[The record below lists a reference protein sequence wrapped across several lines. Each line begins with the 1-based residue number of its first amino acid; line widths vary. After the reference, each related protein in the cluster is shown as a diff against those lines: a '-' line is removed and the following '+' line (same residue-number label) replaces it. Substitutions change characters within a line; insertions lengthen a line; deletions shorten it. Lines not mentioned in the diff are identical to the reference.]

1 MVGEELAMEPVNDF
15 ERLGSLAAEHQ
26 DARVDELANL
36 DTARRRFL
44 NSPLKR
50 SIAPRATLLVAA
62 AIAVAACMALFLM
75 GTREPKVLTFRV
87 GDQGR
92 AGEVDAWL
100 EASPERSLPISF
112 SDGTEVRLEPSARAR
127 VTRIEAT
134 GATVRM
140 ESGRANVSVRKR
152 KNAAWHVSLGPFR
165 VDVTGTRFDVDWD
178 PASDKLLLQMHEGSV
193 VVSGCAFGSGRAV
206 VAGETARASCRDAQL
221 EISTQRKASRA
232 NDQERAS
239 RSGVEGNRADERHV
253 ASDVALATPDE
264 HPASS
269 ATSASSAPAAS
280 SGAAP
285 KKTSADW
292 HELVRGGRHR
302 EALDAAEAA
311 GFSAECA
318 KASAADLVA
327 LGDAAR
333 YTGRLDR
340 AGEAYRAVRARFP
353 GHERAAVAAFAMGR
367 IAFDQRADFADAA
380 RWFRTYLAE
389 QPGGR
394 LDRDALGRLMES
406 LSRKGDA
413 GGARTEA
420 ARYLERYP
428 TGPHAEMAR
437 RLTAD

>member
-26 DARVDELANL
+26 DARVDELVNL

-44 NSPLKR
+44 TSPLKR

-62 AIAVAACMALFLM
+62 AIAVAACIALFVM

-92 AGEVDAWL
+92 VGEVDAWL
-100 EASPERSLPISF
+100 EASSERSLPISF

-140 ESGRANVSVRKR
+140 ESGRANVSVTKR
-152 KNAAWHVSLGPFR
+152 KNAAWQVSLGPFR

-178 PASDKLLLQMHEGSV
+178 PVSDKLFLRMHEGSV

-232 NDQERAS
+232 NDQESAS
-239 RSGVEGNRADERHV
+239 RSGVAHNGANERHE
-253 ASDVALATPDE
+253 APDGGL
-264 HPASS
+264 
-269 ATSASSAPAAS
+269 TSAGDRSLPSAAGTSNAPAAS
-280 SGAAP
+280 GATPRTAA
-285 KKTSADW
+285 ADW
-292 HELVRGGRHR
+292 HELVRNGRHR

-311 GFSAECA
+311 GFSSECA

-340 AGEAYRAVRARFP
+340 AGEAYRAVRARFR

-406 LSRKGDA
+406 LSRQGDTGA
-413 GGARTEA
+413 ARTEA
-420 ARYLERYP
+420 TRYLERYP

>member
-1 MVGEELAMEPVNDF
+1 MVGKELAMEPVNDF
-15 ERLGSLAAEHQ
+15 ERLGNLAAEHQ
-26 DARVDELANL
+26 DARLDELANL

-50 SIAPRATLLVAA
+50 LSAPRATLLVAA
-62 AIAVAACMALFLM
+62 AIAVAACIALFVM
-75 GTREPKVLTFRV
+75 GTREPKALTFRV

-92 AGEVDAWL
+92 VGEVDAWL
-100 EASPERSLPISF
+100 EASTERSLPLRF

-140 ESGRANVSVRKR
+140 ESGRANVSVTKR

-178 PASDKLLLQMHEGSV
+178 PVSDKLFLQMHEGSV
-193 VVSGCAFGSGRAV
+193 VVSGCAFGSGRPI

-221 EISTQRKASRA
+221 EISTRSKASRA
-232 NDQERAS
+232 IDHGSAI
-239 RSGVEGNRADERHV
+239 RSGVEGNRADERQV
-253 ASDVALATPDE
+253 ASADG

-269 ATSASSAPAAS
+269 ATGASSAPAAAS
-280 SGAAP
+280 DAASKRP
-285 KKTSADW
+285 AADW
-292 HELVRGGRHR
+292 HELVRSGQHR
-302 EALDAAEAA
+302 EALDAAEVA
-311 GFSAECA
+311 GFSSECA

-340 AGEAYRAVRARFP
+340 ADEAYRAVRARFP
-353 GHERAAVAAFAMGR
+353 GHERSAVAAFAMGR
-367 IAFDQRADFADAA
+367 IAFDQRADFTDAA

-413 GGARTEA
+413 DGARTEA
-420 ARYLERYP
+420 TRYLESYP
-428 TGPHAEMAR
+428 MGPHAEMAR

>member
-26 DARVDELANL
+26 DAHLDELANL

-44 NSPLKR
+44 SSPLKR

-62 AIAVAACMALFLM
+62 AIAVAACVALFVM
-75 GTREPKVLTFRV
+75 GTREPKALTFRV

-92 AGEVDAWL
+92 VGEVDAWL
-100 EASPERSLPISF
+100 EASTERSLPLRF

-178 PASDKLLLQMHEGSV
+178 PVSDKLFLQMHEGSV
-193 VVSGCAFGSGRAV
+193 VVSGCAFGSGRPV

-221 EISTQRKASRA
+221 EISTRSKASRA
-232 NDQERAS
+232 NDQGSAV
-239 RSGVEGNRADERHV
+239 RSGVEGNRADERQV
-253 ASDVALATPDE
+253 ASDGASTSADG
-264 HPASS
+264 HPESS
-269 ATSASSAPAAS
+269 ATGAS
-280 SGAAP
+280 SGAASKRP
-285 KKTSADW
+285 SADW
-292 HELVRGGRHR
+292 HELLRSGRHR
-302 EALDAAEAA
+302 EALDAAEVA
-311 GFSAECA
+311 GFSSECA

-367 IAFDQRADFADAA
+367 IAFDQRADFPDAA

-406 LSRKGDA
+406 LSRLGDA
-413 GGARTEA
+413 GGARSEA
-420 ARYLERYP
+420 TRYLERYP

-437 RLTAD
+437 RLTAE

>member
-15 ERLGSLAAEHQ
+15 ERLGSLAAEQQ
-26 DARVDELANL
+26 DARLDELANL
-36 DTARRRFL
+36 HTARRHFL
-44 NSPLKR
+44 NAPSNR
-50 SIAPRATLLVAA
+50 SVAPRATLLVAA
-62 AIAVAACMALFLM
+62 TIAVAACVALFVM
-75 GTREPKVLTFRV
+75 GTHEPEALTFRV

-92 AGEVDAWL
+92 VGEVDAWL
-100 EASPERSLPISF
+100 EASTERGLPLRF
-112 SDGTEVRLEPSARAR
+112 SDGTEVRLAPSARAR
-127 VTRIEAT
+127 VTRVEAT

-140 ESGRANVSVRKR
+140 ESGRANLSVRKR

-178 PASDKLLLQMHEGSV
+178 PVSDKLFLQMHEGSV
-193 VVSGCAFGSGRAV
+193 VVSGCAFGSGRPV
-206 VAGETARASCRDAQL
+206 VAGETARASCRDVQL
-221 EISTQRKASRA
+221 EISTRSRTSRA
-232 NDQERAS
+232 NDQESAS
-239 RSGVEGNRADERHV
+239 RSGVPHNGAHEAADV
-253 ASDVALATPDE
+253 GL
-264 HPASS
+264 
-269 ATSASSAPAAS
+269 TSADDRSAPSAAGASNAPAAA
-280 SGAAP
+280 SGATPRTAL
-285 KKTSADW
+285 ADW
-292 HELVRGGRHR
+292 HQLVRSGRHR

-311 GFSAECA
+311 GFSSECA

-406 LSRKGDA
+406 LSRQGDT
-413 GGARTEA
+413 GGARSEA
-420 ARYLERYP
+420 TRYLERYP

>member
-1 MVGEELAMEPVNDF
+1 MEPVNDF

-26 DARVDELANL
+26 DARLDELANL

-44 NSPLKR
+44 NAPSNR
-50 SIAPRATLLVAA
+50 SVAPRATLLVAA
-62 AIAVAACMALFLM
+62 AIAVAACVALFVLS
-75 GTREPKVLTFRV
+75 TREPKALTFRV
-87 GDQGR
+87 GEQGR
-92 AGEVDAWL
+92 VGEVDAWL
-100 EASPERSLPISF
+100 EASTERGLPLRF

-127 VTRIEAT
+127 VTSIEAT

-140 ESGRANVSVRKR
+140 ESGRANVAVRKR

-178 PASDKLLLQMHEGSV
+178 PASDKLFLQMHEGSV
-193 VVSGCAFGSGRAV
+193 VVSGCAFGSGRPV
-206 VAGETARASCRDAQL
+206 VAGETARASCRDAHL
-221 EISTQRKASRA
+221 EISTRRKASGA
-232 NDQERAS
+232 DDPGTI
-239 RSGVEGNRADERHV
+239 RSGVEENRARERHG
-253 ASDVALATPDE
+253 ASGLASASEHTVTSTPGAGNA
-264 HPASS
+264 PSATSS
-269 ATSASSAPAAS
+269 ATPRTAL
-280 SGAAP
+280 
-285 KKTSADW
+285 ADW
-292 HELVRGGRHR
+292 HELVRSGRHR
-302 EALDAAEAA
+302 EALDAAEAV
-311 GFSAECA
+311 GFSSECA

-353 GHERAAVAAFAMGR
+353 GHERSAVAAFAMGR

-394 LDRDALGRLMES
+394 LDRDALGRLVES
-406 LSRKGDA
+406 LSRAGDT
-413 GGARTEA
+413 GGARSEA
-420 ARYLERYP
+420 TRYLERYP